1 MLEINKLYRDLI
13 IKHYQEPQN
22 WGLSQD
28 PDFINITNKNVSCG
42 DSISLQIKISNQKL
56 IDIKYETQ
64 ACAICRAS
72 ASLMSIHLKNLEIP
86 QTLEKINHFLAMN
99 NNQIYDETQLD
110 KELLLFKHFINF
122 PGRVACI
129 SLPWKALQQVI
140 KAHNKKSY

>member
-42 DSISLQIKISNQKL
+42 DSISLQIKILNSKL

-64 ACAICRAS
+64 ACAICCAS
-72 ASLMSIHLKNLEIP
+72 ASLMSINFKNIEISKI
-86 QTLEKINHFLAMN
+86 LEKINHFLAMI
-99 NNQIYDETQLD
+99 NNQMYDETQLD

-122 PGRVACI
+122 PGRVTCI
-129 SLPWKALQQVI
+129 SLPWKSLQELI
-140 KAHNKKSY
+140 KTHNKKSY